1 MTSATKILSLSAQAE
16 ALATRTQATV
26 CAAVERLEA
35 GGAQFREDNWTRAGG
50 GGGRS
55 RVLRD
60 GQVFESAGVN
70 VAVVHGPLPREMA
83 EIARGDDGRLER
95 EGLHF
100 WATGVS
106 IVLHARNP
114 MVPTAHANYRYFE
127 LARADGGEP
136 ISRWF
141 GGGADLT
148 PAYLFE
154 DDARHFHAVH
164 KEACDRHDPCHY
176 RRFKARCDE
185 YFRLPHRDECRGV
198 GGIFFDRLE
207 DGDPA
212 ELLAVVTSCAEAFEP
227 AYFPIVERRKELP
240 FNASQLDWQRV
251 RRGRYVEFNLLYD
264 RGTHFGLRTGGRT
277 ESILMSLP
285 PLARWEYSHEPA
297 ADSDEAKLLEALRTP
312 REWA

>member
-83 EIARGDDGRLER
+83 EIARGDDGRRER

-127 LARADGGEP
+127 LARADGG
-136 ISRWF
+136 
-141 GGGADLT
+141 
-148 PAYLFE
+148 
-154 DDARHFHAVH
+154 
-164 KEACDRHDPCHY
+164 
-176 RRFKARCDE
+176 
-185 YFRLPHRDECRGV
+185 
-198 GGIFFDRLE
+198 
-207 DGDPA
+207 
-212 ELLAVVTSCAEAFEP
+212 
-227 AYFPIVERRKELP
+227 
-240 FNASQLDWQRV
+240 
-251 RRGRYVEFNLLYD
+251 GRSAA
-264 RGTHFGLRTGGRT
+264 GSAAAPT
-277 ESILMSLP
+277 SLP
-285 PLARWEYSHEPA
+285 PTCSRMTLATSTRSTKRPA
-297 ADSDEAKLLEALRTP
+297 TGTTRATTAASRRAATSTSVCPTATSAEASAGSSSIDSKTAIRLSCWP
-312 REWA
+312 S

>member
-35 GGAQFREDNWTRAGG
+35 GRAQFREDNWTRAGG

-100 WATGVS
+100 RATGVS

-154 DDARHFHAVH
+154 ETLATSTRSTKRPATGTTR
-164 KEACDRHDPCHY
+164 ATTAAS
-176 RRFKARCDE
+176 RRA
-185 YFRLPHRDECRGV
+185 
-198 GGIFFDRLE
+198 
-207 DGDPA
+207 A
-212 ELLAVVTSCAEAFEP
+212 TSTSVCPTATSAEASAGSSSIDSKTAIRLSCWPSLP
-227 AYFPIVERRKELP
+227 AAPRRSSRRT
-240 FNASQLDWQRV
+240 SQLLSAV
-251 RRGRYVEFNLLYD
+251 RSCRSTPANSTGSGYAVAGMSSSTCCMTAAPTSVCGRAA
-264 RGTHFGLRTGGRT
+264 GRRA
-277 ESILMSLP
+277 S
-285 PLARWEYSHEPA
+285 
-297 ADSDEAKLLEALRTP
+297 
-312 REWA
+312 